1 MFPPGLSGGHQEAFH
16 SCPRL
21 VAMAVSVETTPT
33 WPLQLCPQDG
43 CGGRDGQ
50 VRGEGAGAAP
60 KPGWSPRGSSG
71 HRQNSDVAQDP
82 GSSRPTGKQDPS
94 SSPWWGQHPPQ
105 PPLSGK
111 EWRLTS
117 TQKVSSRNPHC
128 PHSPTQPRLPE
139 TEIEST
145 SGFTIFSKIF
155 TSIEE

>member
-94 SSPWWGQHPPQ
+94 SSPWWGQHPPPATSLREGVAAHINPKGLFQ
-105 PPLSGK
+105 EPTLST
-111 EWRLTS
+111 LSHSAS
-117 TQKVSSRNPHC
+117 T
-128 PHSPTQPRLPE
+128 PRDGNRKHFWLHY
-139 TEIEST
+139 
-145 SGFTIFSKIF
+145 FFQDLHLY
-155 TSIEE
+155 